1 MTYIIKL
8 LMHHLIFRKG
18 HEQKTGHLEF
28 RVFVGLSYEITK
40 LFF

>member
-1 MTYIIKL
+1 MTYIIKP
-8 LMHHLIFRKG
+8 LMHNFIFRKE
-18 HEQKTGHLEF
+18 HAQKTEHLEF